1 MKCFQTAEEAIAN
14 MSTVGFPVGIQ
25 EVLPSGGEIL
35 HTFFSINSGTSNNIK
50 KDESIYISYSLH
62 YDMYF

>member
-1 MKCFQTAEEAIAN
+1 

-35 HTFFSINSGTSNNIK
+35 HTDFFSINSGTSNNIK

-62 YDMYF
+62 YDMYL